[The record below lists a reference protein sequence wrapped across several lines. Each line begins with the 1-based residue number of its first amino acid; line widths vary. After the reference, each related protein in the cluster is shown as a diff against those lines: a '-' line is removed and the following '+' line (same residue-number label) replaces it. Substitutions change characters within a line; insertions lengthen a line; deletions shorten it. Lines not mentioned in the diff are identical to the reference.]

1 MIDTKTSHRLETRH
15 SNSVS
20 GLYELDH
27 EDLTDEEFMLMTD
40 VVPIFSFLDKRFF
53 KASVDNIK
61 EIQYNEDCFG
71 KLVLDEH
78 KKKLIRVF
86 VDAHSK
92 STGFDDFVVGK

>member
-1 MIDTKTSHRLETRH
+1 MIDTKTFHRLETRH

-20 GLYELDH
+20 SLYELDH
-27 EDLTDEEFMLMTD
+27 EDLTDVEFMLMTD
-40 VVPIFSFLDKRFF
+40 VVPIFTFLDKRFF

-71 KLVLDEH
+71 QLVLDEH
-78 KKKLIRVF
+78 KKKLLHVV

-92 STGFDDFVVGK
+92 STGFDDFVEGK